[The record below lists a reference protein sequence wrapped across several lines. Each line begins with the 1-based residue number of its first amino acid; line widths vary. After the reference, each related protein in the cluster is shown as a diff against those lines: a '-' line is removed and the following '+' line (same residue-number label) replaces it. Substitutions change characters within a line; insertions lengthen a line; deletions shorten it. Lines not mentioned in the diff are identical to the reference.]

1 MIGDWRPPRPRLGK
15 AMSASRSRRYI
26 ALPAKYAD
34 DPQNAN
40 VPVQIQIQGFQKGS
54 RWEVRW
60 RTDGTTRRNCPA
72 TTAKLRV
79 SWPRLRTGY
88 GLTGRSIP
96 GTHAN
101 PWGRLRTYGDRIS
114 LRLRVRPGDATC
126 ASYASGSLPDREMR
140 SWVILPLCRSSTGAS
155 ALPKGLRLIGKWTRF
170 RLPTVCIIDSLS
182 G

>member
-1 MIGDWRPPRPRLGK
+1 
-15 AMSASRSRRYI
+15 MSASRSRRYI
-26 ALPAKYAD
+26 ALPAKYTD
-34 DPQNAN
+34 DPQNAK
-40 VPVQIQIQGFQKGS
+40 VPVQYRFKDFKKGLVG
-54 RWEVRW
+54 RC
-60 RTDGTTRRNCPA
+60 DGGLLAPPEEYCPA

-88 GLTGRSIP
+88 GQTGRSIP